1 MKKIQDQMT
10 SNERM
15 AAYFEGK
22 EVDRLPAMPMIDS
35 VGPRLIGENYRF
47 KKLSAENQV
56 LVQKK
61 AYELL
66 GLDGL
71 SIEYGLHGI
80 GQACG
85 TVLAENEKSAA
96 HIAEHVLKDLKDVDN
111 LDPDC
116 VLRKND
122 PWIDLCCTAC
132 EMLVEQMGDVVGTS
146 ASLTGPLTA
155 AASIYPIPLL
165 LKATRKQPEL
175 VHKLLRFSTDA
186 LIAVSEEF
194 AKCGVD
200 IFICDPVASCE
211 IISDKMYRELVLPY
225 TKELAPA
232 IHKYGVAMGYH
243 ICGNTN
249 KITADMLESGCDMLS
264 VDVKV
269 PLLRAKELGGEK
281 VPIIGNVDPINT
293 MMLGTPDEVYKE
305 VMRDIEDCADSPNGY
320 IVSTGCDIPVDAPMD
335 NIYAFMEAVREYG
348 PARIGEKNS
357 KEAAEY
363 RVV

>member
-1 MKKIQDQMT
+1 
-10 SNERM
+10 M
-15 AAYFEGK
+15 AAYFDGK

-35 VGPRLIGENYRF
+35 VGPRLICEKNRF
-47 KKLSAENQV
+47 KRLSAENQV
-56 LVQKK
+56 LVQKR

-80 GQACG
+80 GQAAG
-85 TVLAENEKSAA
+85 TILGDPENTAPPLV
-96 HIAEHVLKDLKDVDN
+96 EHVLKDLTDVDN
-111 LDPDC
+111 LDPEC

-122 PWIDLCCTAC
+122 PWLDLCCTAC

-146 ASLTGPLTA
+146 ASLTGPMTA
-155 AASIYPIPLL
+155 ASSIYPISKLL
-165 LKATRKQPEL
+165 IATRKQPEL

-200 IFICDPVASCE
+200 IFICDPVASGDIMSE
-211 IISDKMYRELVLPY
+211 KAYRELVLPY

-232 IHKYGVAMGYH
+232 IHKHGVAMGYH

-249 KITADMLESGCDMLS
+249 KITEAMLESGCDMLS

-269 PLLRAKELGGEK
+269 PLLRAKELGGDK

-293 MMLGTPDEVYKE
+293 MMLGTPDEVREE
-305 VMRDIEDCADSPNGY
+305 VMRDIADCADSPNGY
-320 IVSTGCDIPVDAPMD
+320 IVSTGCDIPVDAPLE
-335 NIYAFMEAVREYG
+335 NIYAFMDAVREYG
-348 PARIGEKNS
+348 PTKIGEK
-357 KEAAEY
+357 K
-363 RVV
+363 

>member
-1 MKKIQDQMT
+1 
-10 SNERM
+10 M
-15 AAYFEGK
+15 AAYFDGK

-35 VGPRLIGENYRF
+35 VGPRLIGEKNRF
-47 KKLSAENQV
+47 KRLSAENQV

-80 GQACG
+80 GQAAG
-85 TVLAENEKSAA
+85 TILGDPENTAPP
-96 HIAEHVLKDLKDVDN
+96 IVEHVLKDLKDVDN
-111 LDPDC
+111 LDPEC

-122 PWIDLCCTAC
+122 PWIELCCRAC
-132 EMLVEQMGDVVGTS
+132 EMLVEQMGDVVGKS
-146 ASLTGPLTA
+146 ASLTGPMTA
-155 AASIYPIPLL
+155 ASSIYPISKLL
-165 LKATRKQPEL
+165 VATRKQPEL

-200 IFICDPVASCE
+200 IFICDPVASGDIMSE
-211 IISDKMYRELVLPY
+211 KAYRELVLPY

-232 IHKYGVAMGYH
+232 IHKHGVAMGYH

-249 KITADMLESGCDMLS
+249 KITEAMLESGCDMLS

-269 PLLRAKELGGEK
+269 PLLRAKELGGDK

-293 MMLGTPDEVYKE
+293 MMLGTPDEVREE
-305 VMRDIEDCADSPNGY
+305 VMRDIADCADTPNGY
-320 IVSTGCDIPVDAPMD
+320 IVSTGCDIPVDTPKENVM
-335 NIYAFMEAVREYG
+335 AFMDAVREYG
-348 PARIGEKNS
+348 PVSIGQK
-357 KEAAEY
+357 KD
-363 RVV
+363 

>member
-1 MKKIQDQMT
+1 
-10 SNERM
+10 M
-15 AAYFEGK
+15 AVYFDGK

-35 VGPRLIGENYRF
+35 VGPRLIGEKNRF
-47 KKLSAENQV
+47 KRLSAENQV
-56 LVQKK
+56 LVQKR

-80 GQACG
+80 GQAAG
-85 TVLAENEKSAA
+85 TILGDPENTAPP
-96 HIAEHVLKDLKDVDN
+96 IVEHVLKDLKDVDN
-111 LDPDC
+111 LDPEC

-146 ASLTGPLTA
+146 ASLTGPMTA
-155 AASIYPIPLL
+155 ASSIYPISKLL
-165 LKATRKQPEL
+165 VATRKQPEL

-200 IFICDPVASCE
+200 IFICDPVASGDIMSE
-211 IISDKMYRELVLPY
+211 KAYRELVLPY

-232 IHKYGVAMGYH
+232 IHMHGVAMGYH

-249 KITADMLESGCDMLS
+249 KITEAMLESGCDMLS

-269 PLLRAKELGGEK
+269 PLLRAKELGGDK

-293 MMLGTPDEVYKE
+293 MMLGTPEDVREE
-305 VMRDIEDCADSPNGY
+305 VMRDIADCADSANGY
-320 IVSTGCDIPVDAPMD
+320 IVSTGCDIPVDAPLE
-335 NIYAFMEAVREYG
+335 NVYAFMDAVREYG
-348 PARIGEKNS
+348 PTKLGEK
-357 KEAAEY
+357 K
-363 RVV
+363 

>member
-1 MKKIQDQMT
+1 
-10 SNERM
+10 M
-15 AAYFEGK
+15 AAYFDGK

-35 VGPRLIGENYRF
+35 VGPRLICEKNRF
-47 KKLSAENQV
+47 KRLSAENQV
-56 LVQKK
+56 LVQKR

-80 GQACG
+80 GQAAG
-85 TVLAENEKSAA
+85 TILGDPENTAPP
-96 HIAEHVLKDLKDVDN
+96 IVEHVLKDLKDVDN
-111 LDPDC
+111 LDPEC

-146 ASLTGPLTA
+146 ASLTGPMTA
-155 AASIYPIPLL
+155 ASSIYPISKLL
-165 LKATRKQPEL
+165 IATRKQPEL

-200 IFICDPVASCE
+200 IFICDPVASGDIMSE
-211 IISDKMYRELVLPY
+211 KAYRELVLPY

-232 IHKYGVAMGYH
+232 IHKHGVAMGYH

-249 KITADMLESGCDMLS
+249 KITEAMLESGCDMLS

-269 PLLRAKELGGEK
+269 PLLRAKELGGDK

-293 MMLGTPDEVYKE
+293 MMLGTPDEVREE
-305 VMRDIEDCADSPNGY
+305 VMRDIADCADTPNGY
-320 IVSTGCDIPVDAPMD
+320 IVSTGCDIPVDTPKENVM
-335 NIYAFMEAVREYG
+335 AFMDAVREYG
-348 PARIGEKNS
+348 PVSIGQK
-357 KEAAEY
+357 KD
-363 RVV
+363 

>member
-1 MKKIQDQMT
+1 MTVRKDQMT

-15 AAYFEGK
+15 AAYFDGK
-22 EVDRLPAMPMIDS
+22 EVDRLSAMPMIDS
-35 VGPRLIGENYRF
+35 VGPRLIGEKNRF
-47 KKLSAENQV
+47 KRLSAENQV
-56 LVQKK
+56 LVQKR

-80 GQACG
+80 GQAAG
-85 TVLAENEKSAA
+85 TVLGDPENTAPP
-96 HIAEHVLKDLKDVDN
+96 IVEHVLKDLKDVDN
-111 LDPDC
+111 LDPEC

-146 ASLTGPLTA
+146 ASLTGPMTA
-155 AASIYPIPLL
+155 ASSIYPISKPLV
-165 LKATRKQPEL
+165 ATRKQPEL

-200 IFICDPVASCE
+200 IFICDPVASGDIMSE
-211 IISDKMYRELVLPY
+211 KAYRELVLPY

-232 IHKYGVAMGYH
+232 IHKHGVAMGYH

-249 KITADMLESGCDMLS
+249 KITEAMLESGCDMLS

-269 PLLRAKELGGEK
+269 PLLRAKELGGDK

-293 MMLGTPDEVYKE
+293 MMLGTPDEVREE
-305 VMRDIEDCADSPNGY
+305 VMRDIADCADSPNGY
-320 IVSTGCDIPVDAPMD
+320 IVSTGCDIPVDAPLE
-335 NIYAFMEAVREYG
+335 NIYAFMDAVREYG
-348 PARIGEKNS
+348 PTRIGENRS
-357 KEAAEY
+357 
-363 RVV
+363 V

>member
-1 MKKIQDQMT
+1 
-10 SNERM
+10 M
-15 AAYFEGK
+15 AAYFDGK

-35 VGPRLIGENYRF
+35 VGPRLIGEKNRF
-47 KKLSAENQV
+47 KRLSAENQV

-80 GQACG
+80 GQAAG
-85 TVLAENEKSAA
+85 TILGDPENTAPP
-96 HIAEHVLKDLKDVDN
+96 IVEHVLKDLKDVDN
-111 LDPDC
+111 LDPEC

-122 PWIDLCCTAC
+122 PWIELCCRAC

-146 ASLTGPLTA
+146 ASLTGPMTA
-155 AASIYPIPLL
+155 ASSIYPISKLL
-165 LKATRKQPEL
+165 VATRKQPEL

-200 IFICDPVASCE
+200 IFICDPVASGDIMSE
-211 IISDKMYRELVLPY
+211 KAYRELVLPY

-232 IHKYGVAMGYH
+232 IHKHGVAMGYH

-249 KITADMLESGCDMLS
+249 KITEAMLESGCDMLS

-269 PLLRAKELGGEK
+269 PLLRAKELGGDK

-293 MMLGTPDEVYKE
+293 MMLGTPDEVREE
-305 VMRDIEDCADSPNGY
+305 VMRDIADCADTPNGY
-320 IVSTGCDIPVDAPMD
+320 IVSTGCDIPVDTPKENVM
-335 NIYAFMEAVREYG
+335 AFMDAVREYG
-348 PARIGEKNS
+348 PVSIGQK
-357 KEAAEY
+357 KD
-363 RVV
+363 

>member
-1 MKKIQDQMT
+1 MTGRRDQMT

-15 AAYFEGK
+15 SAYFDGK

-35 VGPRLIGENYRF
+35 VGPRLIGQNYRF

-85 TVLAENEKSAA
+85 TVLGDNEKSAA
-96 HIAEHVLKDLKDVDN
+96 HIVEHVLKDLKDVDN
-111 LDPDC
+111 LDPEC

-122 PWIDLCCTAC
+122 PWIELCCTAC

-165 LKATRKQPEL
+165 LKATRKQPDL
-175 VHKLLRFSTDA
+175 VRKLLRFSTDA

-200 IFICDPVASCE
+200 IFICDPVASGD
-211 IISDKMYRELVLPY
+211 IISEKMYRELVLPY

-232 IHKYGVAMGYH
+232 IQKHGVAMGYH

-249 KITADMLESGCDMLS
+249 KITEAMLESGCDMLS

-269 PLLRAKELGGEK
+269 PLLRAKELAGGA
-281 VPIIGNVDPINT
+281 VPLIGNVDPINT
-293 MMLGTPDEVYKE
+293 MMLGTPEEVRTE
-305 VMRDIEDCADSPNGY
+305 VMRDIADCADSPNGY
-320 IVSTGCDIPVDAPMD
+320 IVSTGCDIPVDAPIE
-335 NIYAFMEAVREYG
+335 NIYAFMDAVREYG
-348 PARIGEKNS
+348 PTHLGEK
-357 KEAAEY
+357 K
-363 RVV
+363 

>member
-1 MKKIQDQMT
+1 
-10 SNERM
+10 M
-15 AAYFEGK
+15 AAYFDGK

-35 VGPRLIGENYRF
+35 VGPRLIGEKNRF
-47 KKLSAENQV
+47 KRLSAENQV
-56 LVQKK
+56 LVQKR

-80 GQACG
+80 GQAAG
-85 TVLAENEKSAA
+85 TILGDPENTAPL
-96 HIAEHVLKDLKDVDN
+96 IVEHVLKDLKDVDN
-111 LDPDC
+111 LDPEC

-132 EMLVEQMGDVVGTS
+132 EMLVEQMGSAVGTS
-146 ASLTGPLTA
+146 ASLTGPMTA
-155 AASIYPIPLL
+155 ASSIYPISKLL
-165 LKATRKQPEL
+165 VATRKQPEL

-200 IFICDPVASCE
+200 IFICDPVASGDIMSE
-211 IISDKMYRELVLPY
+211 KAYRELVLPY

-232 IHKYGVAMGYH
+232 VHKHGVAMGYH

-249 KITADMLESGCDMLS
+249 KITEAMLESGCDMLS

-269 PLLRAKELGGEK
+269 PLLRAKELGGDK

-293 MMLGTPDEVYKE
+293 MMLGTPAEVRDE
-305 VMRDIEDCADSPNGY
+305 VMRDIADCADSPNGY
-320 IVSTGCDIPVDAPMD
+320 IVSTGCDIPVDAPLE
-335 NIYAFMEAVREYG
+335 NIYAFMDAVREYG
-348 PARIGEKNS
+348 PVTIGQK
-357 KEAAEY
+357 
-363 RVV
+363 

>member
-1 MKKIQDQMT
+1 
-10 SNERM
+10 M
-15 AAYFEGK
+15 AAYFDGK

-35 VGPRLIGENYRF
+35 VGPRLICEKNRF
-47 KKLSAENQV
+47 KRLSAENQV
-56 LVQKK
+56 LVQKR

-71 SIEYGLHGI
+71 SIAYGLPGI
-80 GQACG
+80 GQAAG
-85 TVLAENEKSAA
+85 TILGDPENTAPP
-96 HIAEHVLKDLKDVDN
+96 IVEHVLKDLKDVDN
-111 LDPDC
+111 LDPEC

-146 ASLTGPLTA
+146 ASLTGPMTA
-155 AASIYPIPLL
+155 ASSIYPISKLL
-165 LKATRKQPEL
+165 IATRKQPEL

-200 IFICDPVASCE
+200 IFICDPVASGDIMSE
-211 IISDKMYRELVLPY
+211 KAYRELVLPY

-232 IHKYGVAMGYH
+232 IHKHGVAMGYH

-249 KITADMLESGCDMLS
+249 KITEAMLESGCDMLS

-269 PLLRAKELGGEK
+269 PLLRAKELGGDK

-293 MMLGTPDEVYKE
+293 MMLGTPDEVREE
-305 VMRDIEDCADSPNGY
+305 VMRDIADCADSPNGY
-320 IVSTGCDIPVDAPMD
+320 IVSTGCDIPVDAPLE
-335 NIYAFMEAVREYG
+335 NIYAFMDAVREYG
-348 PARIGEKNS
+348 PTKIGEK
-357 KEAAEY
+357 K
-363 RVV
+363 

>member
-1 MKKIQDQMT
+1 
-10 SNERM
+10 M
-15 AAYFEGK
+15 AAYFDGK

-35 VGPRLIGENYRF
+35 VGPRLIGEKNRF
-47 KKLSAENQV
+47 KRLSAENQV
-56 LVQKK
+56 LVQKR

-80 GQACG
+80 GQAAG
-85 TVLAENEKSAA
+85 TILGDPENTAPPVV
-96 HIAEHVLKDLKDVDN
+96 EHVLKDLKDVDN
-111 LDPDC
+111 LDPEC

-132 EMLVEQMGDVVGTS
+132 EMLVEQIGDVVGTS
-146 ASLTGPLTA
+146 ASLTGPMTA
-155 AASIYPIPLL
+155 ASSIYPISKLL
-165 LKATRKQPEL
+165 IATRKQPEL

-200 IFICDPVASCE
+200 IFICDPVASGDIMSE
-211 IISDKMYRELVLPY
+211 KAYRELVLPY

-232 IHKYGVAMGYH
+232 IHKHGVAMGYH

-249 KITADMLESGCDMLS
+249 KITEAMLESGCDMLS

-269 PLLRAKELGGEK
+269 PLLRAKELGGDK

-293 MMLGTPDEVYKE
+293 MMLGTPEEVREE
-305 VMRDIEDCADSPNGY
+305 VMRDIADCADSPNGY
-320 IVSTGCDIPVDAPMD
+320 IVSTGCDIPVDAPLE
-335 NIYAFMEAVREYG
+335 NIYAFMDAVREYG
-348 PARIGEKNS
+348 PVSIGQK
-357 KEAAEY
+357 KD
-363 RVV
+363 

>member
-1 MKKIQDQMT
+1 
-10 SNERM
+10 M
-15 AAYFEGK
+15 AAYFDGK

-35 VGPRLIGENYRF
+35 VGPRLICEKNRF
-47 KKLSAENQV
+47 KRLSAENQV
-56 LVQKK
+56 LVQKR

-80 GQACG
+80 GQAAG
-85 TVLAENEKSAA
+85 TILGDPENTAPP
-96 HIAEHVLKDLKDVDN
+96 IVEHVLKDLKDVDN
-111 LDPDC
+111 LDPEC

-132 EMLVEQMGDVVGTS
+132 EMLVEQIGDVVGTS
-146 ASLTGPLTA
+146 ASLTGPMTA
-155 AASIYPIPLL
+155 ASSIYPISKLL
-165 LKATRKQPEL
+165 IATRKQPEL

-200 IFICDPVASCE
+200 IFICDPVASGDIMSE
-211 IISDKMYRELVLPY
+211 KAYRELVLPY

-232 IHKYGVAMGYH
+232 IHKHGVAMGYH

-249 KITADMLESGCDMLS
+249 KITEAMLESGCDMLS

-269 PLLRAKELGGEK
+269 PLLRAKELGRDK

-293 MMLGTPDEVYKE
+293 MMLGTPDEVREE
-305 VMRDIEDCADSPNGY
+305 VMRDIADCADSPNGY
-320 IVSTGCDIPVDAPMD
+320 IVSTGCDIPVDAPLE
-335 NIYAFMEAVREYG
+335 NIYAFMDAVREYG
-348 PARIGEKNS
+348 PTKIGEK
-357 KEAAEY
+357 K
-363 RVV
+363 

>member
-1 MKKIQDQMT
+1 MTVRKDQMT

-15 AAYFEGK
+15 AAYFDGK

-35 VGPRLIGENYRF
+35 VGPKLIGEKNRF
-47 KKLSAENQV
+47 KRLSAENQV
-56 LVQKK
+56 LVQKR

-80 GQACG
+80 GQAAG
-85 TVLAENEKSAA
+85 TILGDPENTAPP
-96 HIAEHVLKDLKDVDN
+96 IVEHVLKDLKDVDN
-111 LDPDC
+111 LDPEC

-146 ASLTGPLTA
+146 ASLTGPMTA
-155 AASIYPIPLL
+155 ASSIYPISKLL
-165 LKATRKQPEL
+165 IATRKQPEL

-200 IFICDPVASCE
+200 IFICDPVASGDIMSE
-211 IISDKMYRELVLPY
+211 KAYRELVLPY

-232 IHKYGVAMGYH
+232 IHKHGVAMGYH

-249 KITADMLESGCDMLS
+249 KITEAMLESGCDMLS

-269 PLLRAKELGGEK
+269 PLLRAKELGGDK

-293 MMLGTPDEVYKE
+293 MMLGTPDEVREE
-305 VMRDIEDCADSPNGY
+305 VMRDIADCADSPNGY
-320 IVSTGCDIPVDAPMD
+320 IVSTGCDIPVDAPLE
-335 NIYAFMEAVREYG
+335 NIYAFMDAVREYG
-348 PARIGEKNS
+348 PVSIGQK
-357 KEAAEY
+357 KD
-363 RVV
+363 

>member
-1 MKKIQDQMT
+1 MTVRKDQMT

-15 AAYFEGK
+15 AAYFDGK

-35 VGPRLIGENYRF
+35 VGPRLIGEKNRF
-47 KKLSAENQV
+47 KRLSAENQV

-80 GQACG
+80 GQAAG
-85 TVLAENEKSAA
+85 TILGDPENTAPP
-96 HIAEHVLKDLKDVDN
+96 IVEHVLKDLKDVDN
-111 LDPDC
+111 LDPEC

-122 PWIDLCCTAC
+122 PWIELCCRAC

-146 ASLTGPLTA
+146 ASLTGPMTA
-155 AASIYPIPLL
+155 ASSIYPISKLL
-165 LKATRKQPEL
+165 VATRKQPEL

-200 IFICDPVASCE
+200 IFICDPVASGDIMSE
-211 IISDKMYRELVLPY
+211 KAYRELVLPY

-232 IHKYGVAMGYH
+232 IHKHGVAMGYH

-249 KITADMLESGCDMLS
+249 KITEAMLESGCDMLS

-269 PLLRAKELGGEK
+269 PLLRAKELGGDK

-293 MMLGTPDEVYKE
+293 MMLGTPDEVREE
-305 VMRDIEDCADSPNGY
+305 VMRDIADCADTPNGY
-320 IVSTGCDIPVDAPMD
+320 IVSTGCDIPVDTPKENVM
-335 NIYAFMEAVREYG
+335 AFMDAVREYG
-348 PARIGEKNS
+348 PVSIGQK
-357 KEAAEY
+357 KD
-363 RVV
+363 

>member
-1 MKKIQDQMT
+1 
-10 SNERM
+10 M
-15 AAYFEGK
+15 AAYFDGK

-35 VGPRLIGENYRF
+35 VGPRLIGEKNRF
-47 KKLSAENQV
+47 KRLSAENQV
-56 LVQKK
+56 LVQKR

-80 GQACG
+80 GQAAG
-85 TVLAENEKSAA
+85 TILGDPENTAPP
-96 HIAEHVLKDLKDVDN
+96 IVEHVLKDLKDVDN
-111 LDPDC
+111 LDPEC

-146 ASLTGPLTA
+146 ASLTGPMTA
-155 AASIYPIPLL
+155 ASSIYPISKLL
-165 LKATRKQPEL
+165 VATRKQPEL

-200 IFICDPVASCE
+200 IFICDPVASGDIMSE
-211 IISDKMYRELVLPY
+211 KAYRELVLPY

-232 IHKYGVAMGYH
+232 IHKHGVAMGYH

-249 KITADMLESGCDMLS
+249 KITEAMLESGCDMLS

-269 PLLRAKELGGEK
+269 PLVRAKELGGDK

-293 MMLGTPDEVYKE
+293 MMLGTPDEVREE
-305 VMRDIEDCADSPNGY
+305 VMRDIADCADTPNGY
-320 IVSTGCDIPVDAPMD
+320 IVSTGCDIPVDTPKENVM
-335 NIYAFMEAVREYG
+335 AFMDAVREYG
-348 PARIGEKNS
+348 PVSIGQK
-357 KEAAEY
+357 KD
-363 RVV
+363 

>member
-1 MKKIQDQMT
+1 
-10 SNERM
+10 M
-15 AAYFEGK
+15 AAYFDGK

-35 VGPRLIGENYRF
+35 VGPRLICEKNRF
-47 KKLSAENQV
+47 KRLSAENQV
-56 LVQKK
+56 LVQKR

-80 GQACG
+80 GQAAG
-85 TVLAENEKSAA
+85 TILGDPENTAPP
-96 HIAEHVLKDLKDVDN
+96 IVEHVLKDLKDVDN
-111 LDPDC
+111 LDPEC

-146 ASLTGPLTA
+146 ASLTGPMTA
-155 AASIYPIPLL
+155 ASSIYPISKLL
-165 LKATRKQPEL
+165 IATRKQPEL

-200 IFICDPVASCE
+200 IFICDPVASGDIMSE
-211 IISDKMYRELVLPY
+211 KAYRELVLPY

-232 IHKYGVAMGYH
+232 IHKHGVAMGYH

-249 KITADMLESGCDMLS
+249 KITEAMLESGCDMLS

-269 PLLRAKELGGEK
+269 PLLRAKELGGDK

-293 MMLGTPDEVYKE
+293 MMLGTPDEVREE
-305 VMRDIEDCADSPNGY
+305 VMRDIADCADSPNGY
-320 IVSTGCDIPVDAPMD
+320 IVSTGCDIPVDAPLE
-335 NIYAFMEAVREYG
+335 NIYAFMDAVREYG
-348 PARIGEKNS
+348 PVSIGQK
-357 KEAAEY
+357 KD
-363 RVV
+363 

>member
-1 MKKIQDQMT
+1 
-10 SNERM
+10 M
-15 AAYFEGK
+15 AAYFDGK

-35 VGPRLIGENYRF
+35 VGPRLIGEKNRF
-47 KKLSAENQV
+47 KRLSAENQV

-80 GQACG
+80 GQAAG
-85 TVLAENEKSAA
+85 TILGDPENTAPP
-96 HIAEHVLKDLKDVDN
+96 IVEHVQKDLKDVDN
-111 LDPDC
+111 LDPEC

-122 PWIDLCCTAC
+122 PWIELCCRAC

-146 ASLTGPLTA
+146 ASLTGPMTA
-155 AASIYPIPLL
+155 ASSIYPISKLL
-165 LKATRKQPEL
+165 VATRKQPEL

-200 IFICDPVASCE
+200 IFICDPVASGDIMSE
-211 IISDKMYRELVLPY
+211 KAYRELVLPY

-232 IHKYGVAMGYH
+232 IHKHGVAMGYH

-249 KITADMLESGCDMLS
+249 KITEAMLESGCDMLS

-269 PLLRAKELGGEK
+269 PLLRAKELGGDK

-293 MMLGTPDEVYKE
+293 MMLGTPDEVREE
-305 VMRDIEDCADSPNGY
+305 VMRDIADCADTPNGY
-320 IVSTGCDIPVDAPMD
+320 IVSTGCDIPVDTPKENVM
-335 NIYAFMEAVREYG
+335 AFMDAVREYG
-348 PARIGEKNS
+348 PVSIGQK
-357 KEAAEY
+357 KD
-363 RVV
+363 

>member
-1 MKKIQDQMT
+1 MTVRKDQMT

-15 AAYFEGK
+15 AAYFDGK

-35 VGPRLIGENYRF
+35 VGPRLIGEKNRF
-47 KKLSAENQV
+47 KRLSAENQV
-56 LVQKK
+56 LVQKR

-80 GQACG
+80 GQAAG
-85 TVLAENEKSAA
+85 TILGDPENTAPS
-96 HIAEHVLKDLKDVDN
+96 IVEHVLKDLKDVDN
-111 LDPDC
+111 LDSEC

-146 ASLTGPLTA
+146 ASLTGPMTA
-155 AASIYPIPLL
+155 ASSIYPISKLL
-165 LKATRKQPEL
+165 IATRKQPEL

-200 IFICDPVASCE
+200 IFICDPVASGDIMSE
-211 IISDKMYRELVLPY
+211 KAYRELVLPY

-232 IHKYGVAMGYH
+232 IHKHGVAMGYH

-249 KITADMLESGCDMLS
+249 KITEAMLESGCDMLS

-269 PLLRAKELGGEK
+269 PLLRAKELGGDK

-293 MMLGTPDEVYKE
+293 MMLGTPEDVREEVL
-305 VMRDIEDCADSPNGY
+305 RDIADCADSANGF
-320 IVSTGCDIPVDAPMD
+320 IVSTGCDIPVDAPLE
-335 NIYAFMEAVREYG
+335 NIYAFMDAVREYG
-348 PARIGEKNS
+348 PTKLGEK
-357 KEAAEY
+357 K
-363 RVV
+363 

>member
-1 MKKIQDQMT
+1 
-10 SNERM
+10 M
-15 AAYFEGK
+15 AAYFDGK

-35 VGPRLIGENYRF
+35 VGPRLIGEKNRF
-47 KKLSAENQV
+47 KRLSAENQV
-56 LVQKK
+56 LVQKR

-80 GQACG
+80 GQAAG
-85 TVLAENEKSAA
+85 TILGDPENTAPP
-96 HIAEHVLKDLKDVDN
+96 IVEHVLKDLKDVDN
-111 LDPDC
+111 LDPEC

-132 EMLVEQMGDVVGTS
+132 EMLVEQIGDVVGTS
-146 ASLTGPLTA
+146 ASLTGPMTA
-155 AASIYPIPLL
+155 ASSIYPISKLL
-165 LKATRKQPEL
+165 IATRKQPEL

-200 IFICDPVASCE
+200 IFICDPVASGDIMSE
-211 IISDKMYRELVLPY
+211 KAYRELVLPY

-232 IHKYGVAMGYH
+232 IHKHGVAMGYH

-249 KITADMLESGCDMLS
+249 KITEAMLESGCDMLS

-269 PLLRAKELGGEK
+269 PLLRAKELGGDK

-293 MMLGTPDEVYKE
+293 MMLGTPDEVREE
-305 VMRDIEDCADSPNGY
+305 VMRDIADCADSPNGY
-320 IVSTGCDIPVDAPMD
+320 IVSTGCDIPVDAPLE
-335 NIYAFMEAVREYG
+335 NIYAFMDAVREYG
-348 PARIGEKNS
+348 PVSIGQK
-357 KEAAEY
+357 KD
-363 RVV
+363 

>member
-1 MKKIQDQMT
+1 MQ
-10 SNERM
+10 
-15 AAYFEGK
+15 AYFDGK

-35 VGPRLIGENYRF
+35 VGPRLIGEKNRF
-47 KKLSAENQV
+47 KRLSAENQV

-66 GLDGL
+66 ELDGL

-85 TVLAENEKSAA
+85 TVLGDPENTAPP
-96 HIAEHVLKDLKDVDN
+96 IVEHVLKDLRDVDN
-111 LDPDC
+111 LDPEC

-122 PWIDLCCTAC
+122 PWIELCCTAC

-146 ASLTGPLTA
+146 ASLTGPMTA
-155 AASIYPIPLL
+155 ASSIYPISKLL
-165 LKATRKQPEL
+165 VATRKQPEL

-200 IFICDPVASCE
+200 IFICDPVASGDIMSE
-211 IISDKMYRELVLPY
+211 KAYRELVLPY

-232 IHKYGVAMGYH
+232 IHKHGVAMGYH

-249 KITADMLESGCDMLS
+249 KITAAMLESGCDMLS

-269 PLLRAKELGGEK
+269 PLLRAKEIGGPT
-281 VPIIGNVDPINT
+281 VPVIGNVDPINT
-293 MMLGTPDEVYKE
+293 MMLGTPAEVRDE
-305 VMRDIEDCADSPNGY
+305 VMRDIADCADSPNGY
-320 IVSTGCDIPVDAPMD
+320 IVSTGCDIPVDAPLE
-335 NIYAFMEAVREYG
+335 NIYAFMDAVREYG
-348 PARIGEKNS
+348 PVTIGQK
-357 KEAAEY
+357 
-363 RVV
+363 